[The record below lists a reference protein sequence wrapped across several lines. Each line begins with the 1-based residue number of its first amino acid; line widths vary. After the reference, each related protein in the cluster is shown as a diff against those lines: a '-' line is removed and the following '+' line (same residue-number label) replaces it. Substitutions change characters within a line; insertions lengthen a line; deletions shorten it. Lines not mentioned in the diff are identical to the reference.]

1 MPLVFGTAGHIDH
14 GKSTLVTH
22 LTGID
27 PDRLKEEKAR
37 GITIE
42 LGFAYLDLP
51 GLGRVS
57 IIDVPGH
64 ERFVRHMVAG
74 AQGIDAVIIVVAAD
88 EGVMPQ
94 TREHIDICR
103 LLGVKSGVIALT
115 KADLVDEDFLA
126 LAIEDVRQ
134 ITKGTFLE
142 GAKIIPVAAPK
153 QMGLEALKEELVD
166 LGKKLPAR
174 SGEGVARLPIDRV
187 FTLTGF
193 GTVVT
198 GTMLGGRFRVGD
210 PIEVHALTERGPIT
224 LEAKIR
230 SLQVHNESTNEVCGG
245 QRAAICVA
253 GIERQDVERGATIA
267 TPGVLRAT
275 QELDVKLYYVGHTK
289 KNLTDRA
296 DALLHLSTAQARA
309 RVLLLDTKEVSPGG
323 EALARLRLDRPIVT
337 LPGERFILRGSEEMT
352 GHGKTIGGGEVL
364 DAKPLQQKKRALLSA
379 SVLPI
384 AEAIESGSS
393 ERLAL
398 AHIERAKE
406 AGLSLSVLVGL
417 TGIAAKPL
425 EKLLNEL
432 GAKKLA
438 KRFDVEGQR
447 YVSQKE
453 LTSLSAQLLNAV
465 EAYHSLYPMRPGI
478 PKEELRTRLSES
490 VPVKLFARLLEDLT
504 KANELEPANEVIKKK
519 GFTPKVGDASK
530 IVALLKT
537 IYAEAA
543 RTPPRLP
550 ELESLLSI
558 RGEKASQAV
567 INESLHMLR
576 NEKILVKVSD
586 DLWFDASVLIALKE
600 QLIAYLKERG
610 HLSPQEWKDL
620 VGATRKYTI
629 PLAEYFDGEKVT
641 LRVGDERRLR

>member
-1 MPLVFGTAGHIDH
+1 M
-14 GKSTLVTH
+14 
-22 LTGID
+22 
-27 PDRLKEEKAR
+27 
-37 GITIE
+37 
-42 LGFAYLDLP
+42 
-51 GLGRVS
+51 
-57 IIDVPGH
+57 
-64 ERFVRHMVAG
+64 
-74 AQGIDAVIIVVAAD
+74 
-88 EGVMPQ
+88 
-94 TREHIDICR
+94 
-103 LLGVKSGVIALT
+103 
-115 KADLVDEDFLA
+115 
-126 LAIEDVRQ
+126 
-134 ITKGTFLE
+134 
-142 GAKIIPVAAPK
+142 
-153 QMGLEALKEELVD
+153 
-166 LGKKLPAR
+166 
-174 SGEGVARLPIDRV
+174 
-187 FTLTGF
+187 
-193 GTVVT
+193 VT

-210 PIEVHALTERGPIT
+210 AVEVHALTERGPIT
-224 LEAKIR
+224 LEAKVR

-245 QRAAICVA
+245 QRAAICLA

-275 QELDVKLYYVGHTK
+275 QELDVKLYYVAHTK
-289 KNLTDRA
+289 KSLADRA

-337 LPGERFILRGSEEMT
+337 LPGERFILRGSEELA

-364 DAKPLQQKKRALLSA
+364 DAKPLQQKKRAQLSA

-398 AHIERAKE
+398 AHLERAKE
-406 AGLSLSVLVGL
+406 AGLSASELVGL

-425 EKLLNEL
+425 ERLLNEL

-453 LTSLSAQLLNAV
+453 LTSLSAQLLGAV

-490 VPVKLFARLLEDLT
+490 VPVKLFARLLEELT
-504 KANELEPANEVIKKK
+504 KSNELEPASEVIRKK
-519 GFTPKVGDASK
+519 GFTPKIGDASK

-537 IYAEAA
+537 IYAEAG

-550 ELESLLSI
+550 ELEGLLSA

-567 INESLHMLR
+567 INESLHLLR
-576 NEKILVKVSD
+576 NEKALVKVSD
-586 DLWFDASVLIALKE
+586 DLWFDASVLGALKE
-600 QLIAYLKERG
+600 QLIGYLKERG

>member
-14 GKSTLVTH
+14 GKSTLVTG

-42 LGFAYLDLP
+42 LGFAYLDLE

-57 IIDVPGH
+57 LIDVPGH

-74 AQGIDAVIIVVAAD
+74 AQGIDAVILVVAAD

-126 LAIEDVRQ
+126 LAQDDIHQ

-142 GAKIIPVAAPK
+142 SAAIIPVSATK
-153 QMGLEALKEELVD
+153 QIGLEELKRELSAI
-166 LGKKLPAR
+166 GKKLPAR
-174 SGEGVARLPIDRV
+174 AGEGVARLPVDRV
-187 FTLTGF
+187 FTLKGF

-210 PIEVHALTERGPIT
+210 AVEVHALTERGPIT

-230 SLQVHNESTNEVCGG
+230 SLQVHNESVNEVCGG
-245 QRAAICVA
+245 QRAAICLA

-275 QELDVKLYYVGHTK
+275 KELDVKLHYVSHTK
-289 KNLTDRA
+289 KNLSDRA
-296 DALLHLSTAQARA
+296 DALLHLSTSQARA
-309 RVLLLDTKEVSPGG
+309 RVLLLDTKEVLPGG
-323 EALARLRLDRPIVT
+323 EALARLRLDRPVVT
-337 LPGERFILRGSEEMT
+337 LPGERFILRGSEEIP

-364 DAKPLQQKKRALLSA
+364 DAKPLQQKKRAQLSA
-379 SVLPI
+379 SVIPI
-384 AEAIESGSS
+384 AEAIESGSQ
-393 ERLAL
+393 EKLAL
-398 AHIERAKE
+398 AHIERTKE
-406 AGLSLSVLVGL
+406 RGLSVAEMVGL

-453 LTSLSAQLLNAV
+453 MASLSVSVINAV
-465 EAYHSLYPMRPGI
+465 EGYHTLYPMRPGI
-478 PKEELRTRLSES
+478 PKEELRTRLIEGL
-490 VPVKLFARLLEDLT
+490 PVKLFARVLEELS
-504 KANELEPANEVIKKK
+504 KSNELELNGETIKKK
-519 GFTPKVGDASK
+519 GFTPKIGDASK
-530 IVALLKT
+530 VVEHLKS
-537 IYAEAA
+537 IYAETG
-543 RTPPRLP
+543 RTPPRLA
-550 ELESLLSI
+550 ELEGLLLA
-558 RGEKASQAV
+558 RGEKAGPAV
-567 INESLHMLR
+567 INESLHLLR
-576 NEKILVKVSD
+576 NEKVLVKVSD
-586 DLWFDASVLIALKE
+586 DLWFDAKTLEDLKE
-600 QLIAYLKERG
+600 QLVGYLKERG
-610 HLSPQEWKDL
+610 HISPQEWKDL

-629 PLAEYFDGEKVT
+629 PLAEYFDREKVT
-641 LRVGDERRLR
+641 LRVGDERRPR